1 MILFYFNSLCCIN
14 YYAMNQLSWY
24 ILVTHLKTYNSILS
38 GKRYQ
43 EWKAKI
49 KRVEIVSFILLII
62 FYTLYILTIATYDI
76 LIREYK
82 DIEQIL
88 QSMLLSEI
96 WLFYI
101 ILIVG
106 EIVIYWQLTR
116 TMKQNLNFHY
126 NKNWKNFV
134 VLLVITLVLF

>member
-38 GKRYQ
+38 GKKYQ

-62 FYTLYILTIATYDI
+62 FFYFIYSNNSNIRYPNKGIQRYWTDITKYASLWNMIVLHYSNCRRNCYILATY
-76 LIREYK
+76 
-82 DIEQIL
+82 
-88 QSMLLSEI
+88 
-96 WLFYI
+96 
-101 ILIVG
+101 
-106 EIVIYWQLTR
+106 
-116 TMKQNLNFHY
+116 
-126 NKNWKNFV
+126 KNNETEFEFS
-134 VLLVITLVLF
+134 L